1 MRCASARRNHP
12 PEQLPVKSSGGRF
25 DATKKNDE
33 QMNTIGR
40 YEICGRLGRGGMSTV
55 YKAKS
60 PITGRIVALKV
71 LKPRDEI
78 FEDLVGWQKLS
89 ELFIEEAKIM
99 GSVTHDHIAKVI
111 DADFEDETPFIA
123 LEYFSHSIGDFIGEA
138 YRVEDDTRIIS
149 IPRSFLYMVQAL
161 KGLERLHFAGIVHRD
176 IKPYNLMITNDDRVK
191 IIDLGLSRVR
201 GEESL
206 TVPGMQVGSPYY
218 AAPEQMRSPEGA
230 DGRADLFSLGVLLY
244 RMLTGKLVEMRRGGF
259 KQPSGFNQNL
269 DKRWDRF
276 LSRALQVEPADRF
289 STALEM
295 RLSLESLFD
304 EWKTSSAAQCV
315 LPDQSGTSDEYMAK
329 DQHDHR
335 KLRSEPAR
343 VMYKEI
349 RQKLGLDE
357 LFRPLHY
364 RRNRLQP
371 VNQLLLYDPST
382 DLHWQRQG
390 SGYTLD
396 WQQAHSY
403 IDHLNE
409 DRFAGRD
416 NWRLPTID
424 ELLAILRPP
433 TIERDIC
440 LDPSFAPTIHW
451 LWSADHC
458 TRKQA
463 WMADIVETYF
473 GRQDRDGSASVCA
486 VSSGNR

>member
-1 MRCASARRNHP
+1 
-12 PEQLPVKSSGGRF
+12 
-25 DATKKNDE
+25 
-33 QMNTIGR
+33 MNTIGR

-111 DADFEDETPFIA
+111 DADFEDRTPFIA

-206 TVPGMQVGSPYY
+206 AVPGMQVGSPYY

-269 DKRWDRF
+269 DKRWDTF
-276 LSRALQVEPADRF
+276 LSRALQPEPADRF

-315 LPDQSGTSDEYMAK
+315 LPDQRGESDEYPGK
-329 DQHDHR
+329 DKHGHSQ
-335 KLRSEPAR
+335 LRSEPAR

-403 IDHLNE
+403 IDHLNV

-486 VSSGNR
+486 VSSESS

>member
-1 MRCASARRNHP
+1 
-12 PEQLPVKSSGGRF
+12 
-25 DATKKNDE
+25 
-33 QMNTIGR
+33 MNAIGR

-55 YKAKS
+55 YKARA

-89 ELFIEEAKIM
+89 ELFIEEAKVM

-111 DADFEDETPFIA
+111 DADHDGETPFIA

-138 YRVEDDTRIIS
+138 YRVEDETRIIS
-149 IPRSFLYMVQAL
+149 IPRSYLYTVQAL

-206 TVPGMQVGSPYY
+206 AVPGMQVGSPYY
-218 AAPEQMRSPEGA
+218 AAPEQMRSPEKA
-230 DGRADLFSLGVLLY
+230 DGRADLYSLGVLLY
-244 RMLTGKLVEMRRGGF
+244 RMLTGRLVEMG
-259 KQPSGFNQNL
+259 PSSFEPPSTYNKNL
-269 DKRWDRF
+269 DSRWDEF
-276 LSRALQVEPADRF
+276 LSKALEYQPEQRF

-295 RLSLESLFD
+295 RLSIEALFD
-304 EWKTSSAAQCV
+304 RWRASSAAQCTLRDEPGDGRV
-315 LPDQSGTSDEYMAK
+315 QRPDSPIQ
-329 DQHDHR
+329 
-335 KLRSEPAR
+335 LRSEPAR

-349 RQKLGLDE
+349 RRKLGLDE
-357 LFRPLHY
+357 LFQP
-364 RRNRLQP
+364 RRYHFHQLQP
-371 VNQLLLYDPST
+371 LSSLLLYDPLT
-382 DLHWQRQG
+382 HLHWQRQG

-396 WQQAHSY
+396 WEQAHRY
-403 IDHLNE
+403 IDQLNE
-409 DRFAGRD
+409 DRFAGQND
-416 NWRLPTID
+416 WRLPTID
-424 ELLAILRPP
+424 ELLTILRPP
-433 TIERDIC
+433 TVERDIC

-463 WMADIVETYF
+463 WMADILETYF
-473 GRQDRDGSASVCA
+473 GRQDLDGSASVCA
-486 VSSGNR
+486 VSRASLS